1 MPKTA
6 DNPFLNRAAPGIPG
20 LQPYVPGKPLSELE
34 REFGISD
41 PLKLASNENP
51 LGASPKAK
59 AAVAGLLEELA
70 LYPDGGGFE
79 LRSALAAF
87 HDVEP
92 EAITLGN
99 GSNDVLDL
107 IARTFLAP
115 GFEAVFSEHA
125 FAVYP
130 ISTQAVGAVS
140 RVAPAH
146 DGSAGP
152 RFGHDLKA
160 MRELVSENTRV
171 VFIANPNNP
180 TGTWLPEEALLAFID
195 DLPPEVIVVVDEA
208 YTEYVEEAA
217 YPDATQWLQ
226 RYPNLIVTRTFSK
239 AYGLAALRIGYGLSH
254 PDVAELLN
262 RVRQPFNVNA
272 LALAAAV
279 AALEDRSHIRQSVA
293 LNRAGMAQL
302 RAGFE
307 RLGLEYI
314 PSVGNFICVDVGR
327 PAAEVDA
334 ELLRRGCI
342 TRPVA
347 GYGMP
352 RHLRIT
358 VGLEHENRRLLETLE
373 SVLK

>member
-1 MPKTA
+1 MQKTV
-6 DNPFLNRAAPGIPG
+6 DNPFLKHAAPGISG
-20 LQPYVPGKPLSELE
+20 LHPYIPGKPISELE
-34 REFGISD
+34 REFGVTS

-59 AAVAGLLEELA
+59 AAVAGLLDELA

-79 LRSALAAF
+79 LRNALAAF
-87 HDVEP
+87 HDTGA

-115 GFEAVFSEHA
+115 GSEAVFSEYA

-130 ISTQAVGAVS
+130 ICTQAVGAVS

-146 DGSAGP
+146 DGAAGP
-152 RFGHDLKA
+152 RFGHNLKA
-160 MRELVSENTRV
+160 MQEQVSDKTRV
-171 VFIANPNNP
+171 IFIANPNNP
-180 TGTWLPEEALLAFID
+180 TGTWLPKEELLAFID
-195 DLPPEVIVVVDEA
+195 DLPSEVIVVVDEA
-208 YTEYVEEAA
+208 YTEYVEEEA
-217 YPDATQWLQ
+217 YPDATQWLDD
-226 RYPNLIVTRTFSK
+226 YPNLIVTRTFSK
-239 AYGLAALRIGYGLSH
+239 AYGLAALRVGYSLSH

-272 LALAAAV
+272 PALAAAV
-279 AALEDRSHIRQSVA
+279 AALGDQGHIRQSVA
-293 LNRAGMAQL
+293 ANRAGMAQL
-302 RAGFE
+302 TAGFK
-307 RLGLEYI
+307 RLGLDYI
-314 PSVGNFICVDVGR
+314 PSVGNFVCVDVGR
-327 PAAEVDA
+327 SGAEVDA
-334 ELLRRGCI
+334 RLLREGCI
-342 TRPVA
+342 TRPVG

-358 VGLEHENRRLLETLE
+358 VGLEDENRWLLETLE

>member
-6 DNPFLNRAAPGIPG
+6 DNPFLNRVAPGIPG

-130 ISTQAVGAVS
+130 ISTQAVGATP

-160 MRELVSENTRV
+160 MREQVSEKTRV

-195 DLPPEVIVVVDEA
+195 DLPSGVIVVVDEA

-342 TRPVA
+342 TRPVG